1 MVNKE
6 AEVAQMLRDAEMA
19 TKAKEE
25 EIQSKP
31 PEIEEYNKG
40 FASQLKTKNAGKS
53 PIYDTKDGKM
63 SWSMDN
69 MLPHQLKKLHKDGTL
84 RFTVYDP
91 HIAQVRGQYK
101 CMLHKDGLDRE
112 FYDTLY
118 LPICNKDNIT
128 SPYQVQRHMQKRHKM
143 ELASIVSERE
153 KKDKAEDRQLQRD
166 MIVALT
172 GKASSTNPSD
182 RLDAMTDPLMGKAIV
197 EEVIEK
203 ATAPL
208 YVSDKKPRKKKK

>member
-1 MVNKE
+1 MTKE
-6 AEVAQMLRDAEMA
+6 AEIAQMLRDTEIA
-19 TKAKEE
+19 TEKRK
-25 EIQSKP
+25 K
-31 PEIEEYNKG
+31 EIEAQEE
-40 FASQLKTKNAGKS
+40 ALPMSPLKTKNAGKS
-53 PIYDTKDGKM
+53 PIYDTKTGGM

-101 CMLHKDGLDRE
+101 CMLHKDGPDRE

-143 ELASIVSERE
+143 ELASIISEKE
-153 KKDKAEDRQLQRD
+153 KKEKEEDRQLQRD
-166 MIVALT
+166 MIMALT
-172 GKASSTNPSD
+172 GKA
-182 RLDAMTDPLMGKAIV
+182 TDVVKNTPTAV
-197 EEVIEK
+197 EN
-203 ATAPL
+203 TAEEAPV
-208 YVSDKKPRKKKK
+208 YVSDKPPKARKKK